1 MNTVS
6 AHLLCWHSNRQK
18 RFFGGVAFKFEPNMT
33 IIIKNL
39 AQKVDFCAKWHNN
52 QDWRSKCADTVFKV
66 QNLVLFEFSLPGCGN
81 R

>member
-6 AHLLCWHSNRQK
+6 AHLLCWRSNRQK

-33 IIIKNL
+33 VIIKNL

-52 QDWRSKCADTVFKV
+52 QDWRSKCADTVYVRIRGHSHIMSAHFT
-66 QNLVLFEFSLPGCGN
+66 L
-81 R
+81 